1 MMINTLTNLD
11 IAPSAHPTSKFPAF
25 ARGSFLSACHSRKA
39 GNKKCLLKD
48 LKMWNGEGPNTRI
61 LEDCDFHPVHLGSA
75 LRQYLWLLPF
85 ALKPPPGC
93 CWSLDHVSIAPWAG
107 AARRWFSDGKVSPVH
122 RFERLGLGA
131 GMEIEMCFGNCDS
144 TTRNA
149 WETGSPRAIL
159 HIETGYVLSIH
170 IHPNDV
176 SPAPPTPRN
185 GSAPPTGG
193 SYPSRLKKHVAIP
206 RVFVLVSA
214 SPDSHSHNLRDTKM
228 FDQRWWDDEISEILA
243 GPRSQFVFWT
253 VLSVSIFG
261 EHLLWLAQGKYCR
274 IDSSYLSI

>member
-1 MMINTLTNLD
+1 M
-11 IAPSAHPTSKFPAF
+11 
-25 ARGSFLSACHSRKA
+25 ARGQTHVFSSRPSGICLKA
-39 GNKKCLLKD
+39 ISLAAAICFEASTRLLLKSWSCLD
-48 LKMWNGEGPNTRI
+48 CAMSRRCSSLVFWRESVSSSSLWTPRTR
-61 LEDCDFHPVHLGSA
+61 S
-75 LRQYLWLLPF
+75 W
-85 ALKPPPGC
+85 
-93 CWSLDHVSIAPWAG
+93 
-107 AARRWFSDGKVSPVH
+107 DGI
-122 RFERLGLGA
+122 
-131 GMEIEMCFGNCDS
+131 MEMCFGNCDS

-149 WETGSPRAIL
+149 WETGSPRATL

-214 SPDSHSHNLRDTKM
+214 SPGSHSHNLRDTKM

-243 GPRSQFVFWT
+243 GPCSQFVFWT